1 MPSHDRHPNRSSTHR
16 RPASCLSCKSRKLR
30 CSRESP
36 CSNCVSRNVSCQQ
49 PAPKSRPARVTATNR
64 QLDVTS
70 PDILERLLRLE
81 NILAERPNIGTTL
94 RSPGSG
100 SVAPEADNAQ
110 SPRHSLGI
118 MPKIQDLEADAV
130 SLEKLCKVQSS
141 LGSALSD
148 SLTFKVCTLSQLTNP
163 ITYIFQPSAS
173 SFGIA
178 NPVKCIWIP
187 EHSETTLITDK
198 FVEDIDYIRHI
209 IYLPSLQPTIDDLY
223 RHVDLRDDAVTGP
236 LALLLSIIAT
246 VRQNWTSHDLSHAGL
261 FPSSPEAKQ
270 QTTSWVKAILDLI
283 DYSARVGSNSLQH
296 VQALLH
302 TCYVLFHLEGFSTQL
317 RSVFGTT
324 VTFARNLGL
333 HVIDL
338 PVNMDYK
345 PNTRSSVLAAEM
357 GRRVW
362 WSVVTL
368 DWYEY
373 MPQHPL
379 LAQHCYPRADFYLM
393 HPKQMAVNR
402 PRDCSDD
409 DIERNEAPDRGLSP
423 MTFHILKIRL
433 AELCREHAE
442 HTFLGGGLYSEM
454 RYGHVMHSDAELNRF
469 TRELAPAFQ
478 LGPDAS
484 FQDRGHDCPP
494 PRVLATQA
502 YMLNLSIQAQLCK
515 LHLPYLFRAAV
526 DPAVDYSRKACLRA
540 AQQIIRIELALE
552 KRSCPPFLPNMTRH
566 CGVLYIICLACIVL
580 LLDRCLGS
588 AAGRHETP
596 LRETLEAYRV
606 LKNASEYSPTA
617 QKLFNSLVHLLSK
630 HRVSLPANQS
640 TTEKEMDGLNSGENG
655 RASSDIIRVPGA
667 VNPAEVALVNE
678 MPQEQLSDGL
688 WQGPENGIDIDDFDW
703 KALFA
708 GIDSSFI

>member
-1 MPSHDRHPNRSSTHR
+1 MPII
-16 RPASCLSCKSRKLR
+16 
-30 CSRESP
+30 RESP

-49 PAPKSRPARVTATNR
+49 PPPQSRLARVPAANR
-64 QLDVTS
+64 QNNVAG

-81 NILAERPNIGTTL
+81 NLLAERPNIGPTL
-94 RSPGSG
+94 QSPGSG
-100 SVAPEADNAQ
+100 SVIPEADNAG

-118 MPKIQDLEADAV
+118 MPKIQDLETDAV
-130 SLEKLCKVQSS
+130 HLEKLCKVQSS

-148 SLTFKVCTLSQLTNP
+148 SLTFKVCALGQLANP
-163 ITYIFQPSAS
+163 VTYIFQPSAS

-187 EHSETTLITDK
+187 ELSEARLIIDK
-198 FVEDIDYIRHI
+198 FIEEIDYIRHI
-209 IYLPSLQPTIDDLY
+209 IHLPSLQTTIDELY
-223 RHVDLRDDAVTGP
+223 THVGLQNDAATGP
-236 LALLLSIIAT
+236 LSLLLSIIAT
-246 VRQNWTSHDLSHAGL
+246 VRQNWTRDDPTDEVL

-270 QTTSWVKAILDLI
+270 QTTSWVKATLDLI
-283 DYSARVGSNSLQH
+283 DHSARIGANSLQH

-368 DWYEY
+368 D
-373 MPQHPL
+373 
-379 LAQHCYPRADFYLM
+379 C
-393 HPKQMAVNR
+393 
-402 PRDCSDD
+402 DD
-409 DIERNEAPDRGLSP
+409 EIETPELPDRDLSP

-478 LGPDAS
+478 LSPDAS
-484 FQDRGHDCPP
+484 FQDCGHDSPP

-526 DPAVDYSRKACLRA
+526 DPAVGYSRKACLRA
-540 AQQIIRIELALE
+540 AQQVIRIELALE
-552 KRSCPPFLPNMTRH
+552 KRSCPPFLSNMARH

-580 LLDRCLGS
+580 LLDQCLAS
-588 AAGRHETP
+588 AAGKHEAP
-596 LRETLEAYRV
+596 SKETLEAYRV

-617 QKLFNSLVHLLSK
+617 EKLFNSLVHLLSK
-630 HRVSLPANQS
+630 HRVSLPTNQ
-640 TTEKEMDGLNSGENG
+640 TTVDRGVGGLNNGANG
-655 RASSDIIRVPGA
+655 RVSSGIPLVPGTM
-667 VNPAEVALVNE
+667 NPREASPADEVA
-678 MPQEQLSDGL
+678 QEQLSGEI
-688 WQGPENGIDIDDFDW
+688 WQGTDNSIDIDDFDW